1 MKKIFFVFVL
11 ILCTKNIF
19 ADSPFQGYSYNH
31 WGRLVPAPAAYAPSR
46 TFVAGDICETLGE
59 FNNPS
64 AIHVAPDETIFV
76 VDKNNNRIVGFDRE
90 LNLRIVI
97 EKFIRNGKEDSLN
110 LPNSVFVTPNGD
122 LYIADT
128 SNRRVVILDADGNFL
143 REITAPVVDGLED
156 NFAFLP
162 MHVVVG
168 RSGRVLVIVARV
180 YEGIM
185 SFDPHGNFIGYFGT
199 IPVNASPIEVLWRYF
214 MTQEQRAVQ
223 MRFIPTEFQSMALDE
238 FGFVFTTNLQ
248 PWASDDQVMR
258 LNPRGEDV
266 IVNFNEEVGINGDQ
280 HFHPTGAELAGPSR
294 FEDIIARSHG
304 KFSTLDVTRGRVYTY
319 DSEGN
324 MLYVFSG
331 RVSGG
336 TLHGMSDRPVA
347 IESIGEDIMILDAGR
362 GRILYF
368 EPTEYGRL
376 INSAIAARFRGDED
390 EAVSFWRELVQLDE
404 NYIMAWSGIG
414 RAFLAAGEN
423 EEAMYYLQRGMD
435 FHHYSIAF
443 RRHRIDVLHNALPK
457 VLTGTVII
465 LILFFLTKFL
475 KSSRGLRPRTP
486 TNFFEKKFD
495 KKL

>member
-1 MKKIFFVFVL
+1 VLKKFFFFAIL
-11 ILCTKNIF
+11 ILFTKNIF

-31 WGRLVPAPAAYAPSR
+31 WGRLIPAPAAYTPSR
-46 TFVAGDICETLGE
+46 TFTARDICETLGE
-59 FNNPS
+59 FDNPT
-64 AIHVAPDETIFV
+64 AIHVAPDETIYV
-76 VDKNNNRIVGFDRE
+76 VDRNNNRIVGFDRE
-90 LNLRIVI
+90 LNLRAVI
-97 EKFIRNGKEDSLN
+97 ENFLRDGKEDSLN
-110 LPNSVFVTPNGD
+110 LPNSIFVTPNGD
-122 LYIADT
+122 MYIADT
-128 SNRRVVILDADGNFL
+128 SNHRVVILDSDGNFL

-162 MHVVVG
+162 LHVVVG

-180 YEGIM
+180 FEGIM
-185 SFDPHGNFIGYFGT
+185 SFDPQGNFIGYFGT

-223 MRFIPTEFQSMALDE
+223 MRFIPTEFQSMAIDDY
-238 FGFVFTTNLQ
+238 GFIFTTNLQ

-280 HFHPTGAELAGPSR
+280 SFRPTGAELAGPSR
-294 FEDIIARSHG
+294 FEDVIARPHG

-331 RVSGG
+331 RVTGG

-347 IESIGEDIMILDAGR
+347 IESIGDDIMILDAGR

-376 INSAIAARFRGDED
+376 INSAIAARYRGDEE
-390 EAVSFWRELVQLDE
+390 EAVSYWRELVQLDE

-414 RAFLAAGEN
+414 RALLVAGEN
-423 EEAMYYLQRGMD
+423 EEAMYYLERGMD

-443 RRHRIDVLHNALPK
+443 RRHRIEVMHGALPT
-457 VLTGTVII
+457 VLSGGLAFVF
-465 LILFFLTKFL
+465 LFAGMKISKKFL
-475 KSSRGLRPRTP
+475 QRNKSPKAR
-486 TNFFEKKFD
+486 
-495 KKL
+495 